1 MPMSR
6 RQFLKGLFGTGA
18 VLATGAVAYRVSK
31 NSKKPL
37 PDLNPKL
44 EIADE
49 TQLLMDSYFPLL
61 KLNEGENF
69 SFYRC
74 ARKKVSVGYGTN
86 FEANPHWFRDIP
98 LYYKG
103 KKLSQKEAINV
114 YTKMTKMSDEELEN
128 YTIQPQDARALAD
141 KGMKFF
147 IGKLQDQI
155 QNPKTKES
163 VFFELPLCMQA
174 LALDVMYNVGV
185 GYYSEKEKKHKGFMA
200 YKKFKA
206 ALLSR
211 DFETAMKESKVYVDK
226 NAKTVNLNRERRK
239 KRLYRV
245 MKIVQANKNNLNMIP
260 QLICQDYDATVPA
273 VSIRKRWGIPYP
285 YFEKALNRD
294 PDLTCEL
301 SMAQGEY
308 CHIKLY
314 QKRALEAIKSKS
326 TEKKVAQTSQ
336 KRMAVLGKKRQAER

>member
-6 RQFLKGLFGTGA
+6 RQFLKGLFATGA
-18 VLATGAVAYRVSK
+18 VLATGTTVYQVSK

-37 PDLNPKL
+37 PNLNPKL
-44 EIADE
+44 EIEDE
-49 TQLLMDSYFPLL
+49 TQLLMDSYLPLL

-86 FEANPHWFRDIP
+86 FEANPHWFQNIP
-98 LYYKG
+98 LYHKG
-103 KKLSQKEAINV
+103 KKLSQKESLNV
-114 YTKMTKMSDEELEN
+114 YTRMTKMTDDELEN
-128 YTIQPQDARALAD
+128 YTIQPQDAKALAD

-147 IGKLQDQI
+147 IEKLQNQI
-155 QNPKTKES
+155 QNPKTKKS
-163 VFFELPLCMQA
+163 VFFELPLCMQV

-185 GYYSEKEKKHKGFMA
+185 GYYSEKEKTHKGFMA

-211 DFETAMKESKVYVDK
+211 DFETATKESKVYI
-226 NAKTVNLNRERRK
+226 NAKDQTVNLNRERRK

-245 MKIVQANKNNLNMIP
+245 MKIVQANKNNLNAIP
-260 QLICQDYDATVPA
+260 RLIYQDYDANVPA
-273 VSIRKRWGIPYP
+273 VSIRKKWGVPYP
-285 YFEKALNRD
+285 YFEKALNQD
-294 PDLTCEL
+294 SDLTCEL
-301 SMAQGEY
+301 TIVQGEY
-308 CHIKLY
+308 CHIKLH
-314 QKRALEAIKSKS
+314 QKKALEAIKSKS

-336 KRMAVLGKKRQAER
+336 KRLAVLGKKPQTER